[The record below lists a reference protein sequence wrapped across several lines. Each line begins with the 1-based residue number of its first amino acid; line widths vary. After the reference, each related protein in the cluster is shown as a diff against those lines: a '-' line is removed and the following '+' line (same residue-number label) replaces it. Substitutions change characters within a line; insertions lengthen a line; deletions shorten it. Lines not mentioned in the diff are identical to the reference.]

1 MHASR
6 MIELVVVTFKGD
18 RERAAAVLGELRD
31 KAEPWTARLHGAT
44 VVSRD
49 QAGKLAIDESFE
61 ATKGNDAIA
70 GGFTG
75 SLVGLL
81 LAVMTLPVIAAA
93 GPLVAGGALVAGA
106 LGGEVIGSHHRAAH
120 ADADAKWWR
129 DEVGVSTA
137 LAEQV
142 HAMIGAGDS
151 AILCLLRA
159 PDPELATRFLGGA
172 VHRIPLGAEQA
183 AKVDARLPV

>member
-1 MHASR
+1 
-6 MIELVVVTFKGD
+6 MIDVVVVTFKAD
-18 RERAAAVLGELRD
+18 RERAAAVLNELRGN
-31 KAEPWTARLHGAT
+31 AEPWTARLHGSTA
-44 VVSRD
+44 VYRD
-49 QAGKLAIDESFE
+49 HAGKLAIDESFE

-81 LAVMTLPVIAAA
+81 LAVMALPVTVAA

-129 DEVGVSTA
+129 DEVGVSAA
-137 LAEQV
+137 LAQQIESEL
-142 HAMIGAGDS
+142 GAGDS
-151 AILCLLRA
+151 AIVCLLRD
-159 PDPELATRFLGGA
+159 PDPELASRFARFGGA
-172 VHRIPLGAEQA
+172 ARTIPLTAEQA